1 LIIVIVC
8 IIVTPQSKKADK
20 SEAVPAFWD
29 DHLHTNKSTAMLP
42 YARGRKEDVSDTHF
56 IFVVTS
62 WRYGMFRLNP
72 FVRVGLCL
80 SAISCAW
87 PVLAVDDDGETMVV
101 TASSVE
107 QNLKDAPA
115 SISVITQEDLQR
127 KPVQNLKDVLK
138 EVPGVQLTNE
148 GDNRKGV
155 SIRGL
160 DSSYT
165 LILVDGKRVN
175 SRNAVFRHNDFDLNW
190 IPVDSIERI
199 EVVRGP
205 MSSLYGS
212 DALGGVVNIITKKI
226 GQKWS
231 GTVTVDT
238 TVQEH
243 RDRGDTYNGQ
253 FFTSGPLIDGVLGMK
268 AYGSLAKREKD
279 DPQNSTTTDTGETP
293 RIEGFSSRDGNV
305 EFAWTPNQNHDFTAG
320 YGFDRQD
327 RDSDSLDKNRLER
340 QNYSVSH
347 NGRWDYGTSE
357 LKYYGE
363 KVENKN
369 PGNSSPITSE
379 SNTVDGKYTLPLT
392 AINQFLTVGGEWRHD
407 KLSDAVNLTGGSSS
421 KTSASQYA
429 LFVEDEWR
437 IFEPLALTTGV
448 RMDDHETYGEHWSP
462 RAYLVYNATDTV
474 TVKGGWAT
482 AFKAPSLLQLSPDW
496 TSNSCRGACKIVGS
510 PDLKPETSE
519 SWELGLYYMGEEGWL
534 EGVES
539 SVTVF
544 RNDVKDRISISRT
557 SDVNAA
563 PGYQNF
569 VGFETGANGRRIP
582 VFSYYNVNKARIQGV
597 ETELK
602 IPFNDEWKLSINY
615 TYNDGR
621 DVSNGENKPLSD
633 LPFHTANGT
642 LDWKP
647 LALEDW
653 SFYVSGHYTG
663 QKRADSAT
671 AKTPGGY
678 TIWNTGAA
686 WQVTKDVKLRAGVL
700 NLGDKDLSRDDYSYN
715 EDGRRYFMAVDY
727 RF

>member
-1 LIIVIVC
+1 
-8 IIVTPQSKKADK
+8 
-20 SEAVPAFWD
+20 
-29 DHLHTNKSTAMLP
+29 MLP

-407 KLSDAVNLTGGSSS
+407 KLSDAVNLTGGTSS

-686 WQVTKDVKLRAGVL
+686 WQVTKNVKLRAGVL

>member
-1 LIIVIVC
+1 
-8 IIVTPQSKKADK
+8 
-20 SEAVPAFWD
+20 
-29 DHLHTNKSTAMLP
+29 MLP
-42 YARGRKEDVSDTHF
+42 YARGRKED
-56 IFVVTS
+56 
-62 WRYGMFRLNP
+62 
-72 FVRVGLCL
+72 
-80 SAISCAW
+80 
-87 PVLAVDDDGETMVV
+87 
-101 TASSVE
+101 SSVE

-407 KLSDAVNLTGGSSS
+407 KLSDAVNLTGGTSS

>member
-1 LIIVIVC
+1 
-8 IIVTPQSKKADK
+8 
-20 SEAVPAFWD
+20 
-29 DHLHTNKSTAMLP
+29 
-42 YARGRKEDVSDTHF
+42 
-56 IFVVTS
+56 
-62 WRYGMFRLNP
+62 MFRLNP

-238 TVQEH
+238 TIQEH

-407 KLSDAVNLTGGSSS
+407 KLSDAVNLTGGTSS

-496 TSNSCRGACKIVGS
+496 TSNSCRGACNIVGS

-519 SWELGLYYMGEEGWL
+519 SWELGLYYMGEDGWL

-569 VGFETGANGRRIP
+569 VGFTANGVP
-582 VFSYYNVNKARIQGV
+582 VFSNYNVNKARIQGV

-653 SFYVSGHYTG
+653 SFYVSDHYTG

>member
-1 LIIVIVC
+1 
-8 IIVTPQSKKADK
+8 
-20 SEAVPAFWD
+20 
-29 DHLHTNKSTAMLP
+29 
-42 YARGRKEDVSDTHF
+42 
-56 IFVVTS
+56 
-62 WRYGMFRLNP
+62 
-72 FVRVGLCL
+72 
-80 SAISCAW
+80 
-87 PVLAVDDDGETMVV
+87 
-101 TASSVE
+101 
-107 QNLKDAPA
+107 
-115 SISVITQEDLQR
+115 
-127 KPVQNLKDVLK
+127 
-138 EVPGVQLTNE
+138 
-148 GDNRKGV
+148 
-155 SIRGL
+155 
-160 DSSYT
+160 
-165 LILVDGKRVN
+165 
-175 SRNAVFRHNDFDLNW
+175 
-190 IPVDSIERI
+190 
-199 EVVRGP
+199 
-205 MSSLYGS
+205 
-212 DALGGVVNIITKKI
+212 
-226 GQKWS
+226 
-231 GTVTVDT
+231 
-238 TVQEH
+238 
-243 RDRGDTYNGQ
+243 
-253 FFTSGPLIDGVLGMK
+253 MK

-407 KLSDAVNLTGGSSS
+407 KLSDAVNLTGGTSS

-557 SDVNAA
+557 SDVNSA